1 MMRIRALQAALE
13 RSHVGEIRMEERLAA
28 YTSLK
33 VGGRCRALVR
43 PPDLASLRRLVD
55 TLGEMGVPY
64 MPMGGGSNM
73 LISDEGFD
81 GVVVLTDAL
90 QGWEEP
96 EPGYLRLG
104 AGVATAR
111 VVRWAARRDMSG
123 MEGLTGVPGSIGGA
137 AVMNAGGRGGDI
149 RDALER
155 VTVVTPP
162 PEVHTVEVEAEALGL
177 AYRSSSLPRGSI
189 IGAVELRLHPAA
201 EEGAAAR
208 RMEELLQHRMAT
220 QPAGVLSVGS
230 VFKNPEGDAAGRLIE
245 SCGLKSAS
253 EGPVEISSLH
263 ANYLV
268 NTGGATAAQVRRL
281 IDRVQ
286 RIVEERT
293 GVGLEREVVT
303 VGFDADP
310 LPPRVWVPAGHPMA
324 DRRRSERGFGSRG
337 EGDS

>member
-1 MMRIRALQAALE
+1 MRRIRALQAALE

-33 VGGRCRALVR
+33 VGGPCRALVR
-43 PPDLASLRRLVD
+43 PPDLASLERLVD
-55 TLGEMGVPY
+55 VLGGLEVPY

-73 LISDEGFD
+73 LVSDEGFD

-90 QGWEEP
+90 QEWEEP
-96 EPGYLRLG
+96 EPGHLRLG
-104 AGVATAR
+104 AGVVTAR
-111 VVRWAARRDMSG
+111 VVKWAARRDLTG
-123 MEGLTGVPGSIGGA
+123 AEGLTGVPGSIGGA

-149 RDALER
+149 SRVLER
-155 VTVVTPP
+155 VVVVTPP
-162 PEVHTVEVEAEALGL
+162 PEVHTVEVEAQALGL

-189 IGAVELRLHPAA
+189 IGRVDLRLMPAD
-201 EEGAAAR
+201 EPGSPAR
-208 RMEELLQHRMAT
+208 KVEELLEHRMAT

-245 SCGLKSAS
+245 SCGLKGTA
-253 EGPVEISSLH
+253 EGPVQISSLH

-286 RIVEERT
+286 QAVRERT
-293 GVGLEREVVT
+293 GIELEREVVT
-303 VGFDADP
+303 VGFSSDP
-310 LPPRVWVPAGHPMA
+310 LPSRVWVPSGHPMA
-324 DRRRSERGFGSRG
+324 AERPAERGFGSRRGG
-337 EGDS
+337 EG

>member
-1 MMRIRALQAALE
+1 MRRIRALQAALE

-33 VGGRCRALVR
+33 VGGPCRALVR
-43 PPDLASLRRLVD
+43 PPDLASLERLVD
-55 TLGEMGVPY
+55 VLGELEMPY
-64 MPMGGGSNM
+64 MPMGGGSN
-73 LISDEGFD
+73 LLVSDEGFD

-96 EPGYLRLG
+96 EPGHLRLG
-104 AGVATAR
+104 AGVVTAR
-111 VVRWAARRDMSG
+111 VVKWSARRDLTG

-137 AVMNAGGRGGDI
+137 AVMNAGGRGGTI
-149 RDALER
+149 ARALER

-162 PEVHTVEVEAEALGL
+162 PEVHTVEVEAEALAL

-189 IGAVELRLHPAA
+189 VGSVDLVLEPAP
-201 EEGAAAR
+201 EEGAVAR
-208 RMEELLQHRMAT
+208 EVAGLLEHRMTT

-230 VFKNPEGDAAGRLIE
+230 VFKNPEGDAAGRIIE
-245 SCGLKSAS
+245 SCGLKGTS
-253 EGPVEISSLH
+253 EGPVEVSTLH

-281 IDRVQ
+281 IERVQ
-286 RIVEERT
+286 RAGAERA
-293 GVGLEREVVT
+293 GIELQRVVVM
-303 VGFDADP
+303 VGFGDEG

-324 DRRRSERGFGSRG
+324 EGSRAERSFGSRRG
-337 EGDS
+337 GST